1 MTDRRVAIDRA
12 PTRFRFSVATE
23 IFRLPFGD
31 AGVDRARTVVTGGR
45 AARLARRG
53 PLRIPYAPMA
63 GWAMTPASLRKVCVE
78 NDGYAHAPELNDV
91 LHLHRKG
98 IAEIENLEPYVGLK
112 TIYLESNSVDTLEG
126 LLHLSLLRCLYMAK
140 NALTDVEGAVR
151 LKALVTL
158 DISENHVDS
167 LEGLRGHQALAT
179 LVAAGNRLADV
190 DAIDALRACPSLTS
204 LDLSDNKLRDANVV
218 EFLTSE
224 DAQLADR
231 LALLK
236 FRGNPAV
243 GETKSYRKTVVS
255 RMRSLNYLDDA
266 PVFPKDRRLAKAW
279 ARGGVEEEREERRR
293 IFEDEQKHR
302 ERQQKNF
309 EEMVSNA
316 KRDAA
321 AREKAGEAT
330 KPNPYRFMSDSAAAE
345 ARLMMEEN
353 VPEWRIEEMRA
364 QETFPW
370 QVQARRE
377 AEEREAA
384 AREAEEK
391 AKRAE
396 AEEQARAKAARAEA
410 EEEAER
416 DAERARVASAIS
428 ASITDETLEQMVAE
442 QVRESLSLSRSV
454 PVAVPMADDG
464 PTPGI
469 HVAAVAEEEETQIST
484 SVGNP
489 FPPLDAFAAELAHRA
504 DPGVYAAAR
513 AAARRRELERHA
525 EATSAAGAGAG
536 GWAPGAE
543 RRADARRS
551 PIVYGTKSFDALWAQ
566 AKALGETLEAEEAE
580 ASRVR
585 SGVGS
590 RSPSTLASERRDEDD
605 DEDDETERSDGSDA
619 GGSFDS
625 DADPYER
632 HSVVTVAGAR
642 REETLFALD

>member
-1 MTDRRVAIDRA
+1 
-12 PTRFRFSVATE
+12 
-23 IFRLPFGD
+23 
-31 AGVDRARTVVTGGR
+31 
-45 AARLARRG
+45 
-53 PLRIPYAPMA
+53 
-63 GWAMTPASLRKVCVE
+63 MTPASLRKVCVE

-98 IAEIENLEPYVGLK
+98 IAEIEHLEPYVGLK

-140 NALTDVEGAVR
+140 NALMDVEGAVR

-167 LEGLRGHQALAT
+167 LEGLRGHQTLAT

-190 DAIDALRACPSLTS
+190 DAVDALRACPRLTS
-204 LDLSDNKLRDANVV
+204 LDLSDNKLRDESVV
-218 EFLTSE
+218 AFLTSE
-224 DAQLADR
+224 DAGLANR

-243 GETKSYRKTVVS
+243 GETKSYRKTVVA
-255 RMRSLNYLDDA
+255 RMRALNYLDDA
-266 PVFPKDRRLAKAW
+266 PVFPKDRRLAEAW
-279 ARGGVEEEREERRR
+279 ARGGVEEERAERGR
-293 IFEDEQKHR
+293 IFDDEKKHR
-302 ERQQKNF
+302 ERQARNF
-309 EEMVSNA
+309 DAMVAEA

-321 AREKAGEAT
+321 ARASSGEPEP
-330 KPNPYRFMSDSAAAE
+330 KPNPYRFMSESAAAE
-345 ARLMMEEN
+345 ARLMLEED

-377 AEEREAA
+377 EEARAA
-384 AREAEEK
+384 AEKEEAE
-391 AKRAE
+391 
-396 AEEQARAKAARAEA
+396 ARAR
-410 EEEAER
+410 AER
-416 DAERARVASAIS
+416 DALFEKRARVAEALS
-428 ASITDETLEQMVAE
+428 ASITDETLTQMVAE
-442 QVRESLSLSRSV
+442 QVRDSLRLSRAAV
-454 PVAVPMADDG
+454 PVAIPVADDG

-484 SVGNP
+484 SSGNP

-536 GWAPGAE
+536 GWAPGVA
-543 RRADARRS
+543 RRPDARRS
-551 PIVYGTKSFDALWAQ
+551 PVVYGTRSFDALWVR
-566 AKALGETLEAEEAE
+566 AKTLGEMREAEERE
-580 ASRVR
+580 G
-585 SGVGS
+585 SGSGS
-590 RSPSTLASERRDEDD
+590 ESGSEDD
-605 DEDDETERSDGSDA
+605 GEDGEDDDETERRTDGSDT
-619 GGSFDS
+619 GSSFDS

-642 REETLFALD
+642 REDVLYALD

>member
-1 MTDRRVAIDRA
+1 MTALEPSSLGVARAQRDEDRFESR
-12 PTRFRFSVATE
+12 
-23 IFRLPFGD
+23 
-31 AGVDRARTVVTGGR
+31 
-45 AARLARRG
+45 
-53 PLRIPYAPMA
+53 APMA
-63 GWAMTPASLRKVCVE
+63 GWAMTPASLRKVCLE

-167 LEGLRGHQALAT
+167 LEGLRGHPSLAT

-204 LDLSDNKLRDANVV
+204 LDLSDNKLSDANVV

-224 DAQLADR
+224 DAGLADR

-255 RMRSLNYLDDA
+255 RMRALNYLDDA
-266 PVFPKDRRLAKAW
+266 PVFPKDRRLAEAW

-321 AREKAGEAT
+321 AREQAGEAT
-330 KPNPYRFMSDSAAAE
+330 KPNPYRFMSESAAAE

-384 AREAEEK
+384 AREAE
-391 AKRAE
+391 AE
-396 AEEQARAKAARAEA
+396 ARAEA
-410 EEEAER
+410 EEEARAELDRAEALANAER
-416 DAERARVASAIS
+416 DAERARVAEALS

-469 HVAAVAEEEETQIST
+469 HVAAVAEEEETRTRT
-484 SVGNP
+484 SSGNP
-489 FPPLDAFAAELAHRA
+489 FPPLDAFAAELAHRQLLHHLL
-504 DPGVYAAAR
+504 R
-513 AAARRRELERHA
+513 
-525 EATSAAGAGAG
+525 
-536 GWAPGAE
+536 
-543 RRADARRS
+543 
-551 PIVYGTKSFDALWAQ
+551 
-566 AKALGETLEAEEAE
+566 
-580 ASRVR
+580 
-585 SGVGS
+585 
-590 RSPSTLASERRDEDD
+590 
-605 DEDDETERSDGSDA
+605 
-619 GGSFDS
+619 
-625 DADPYER
+625 
-632 HSVVTVAGAR
+632 
-642 REETLFALD
+642 LFRQLDLHL

>member
-1 MTDRRVAIDRA
+1 
-12 PTRFRFSVATE
+12 
-23 IFRLPFGD
+23 
-31 AGVDRARTVVTGGR
+31 
-45 AARLARRG
+45 
-53 PLRIPYAPMA
+53 
-63 GWAMTPASLRKVCVE
+63 VCVE

-140 NALTDVEGAVR
+140 NALMDVEGAVR

-167 LEGLRGHQALAT
+167 LEGLRGHQTLAT

-190 DAIDALRACPSLTS
+190 DAVDALRDCPRLTS
-204 LDLSDNKLRDANVV
+204 LDLSDNKLRDVSVV
-218 EFLTSE
+218 AFLTSK
-224 DAQLADR
+224 DAGLANR

-243 GETKSYRKTVVS
+243 GETKSYRKTVVA
-255 RMRSLNYLDDA
+255 RMRALNYLDDA
-266 PVFPKDRRLAKAW
+266 PVFPKDRRLAEAW
-279 ARGGVEEEREERRR
+279 ARGGVEEERAERGR
-293 IFEDEQKHR
+293 IFDDEKKHR
-302 ERQQKNF
+302 ERQARNF
-309 EEMVSNA
+309 DAMVAEA

-321 AREKAGEAT
+321 ARASSGEPET
-330 KPNPYRFMSDSAAAE
+330 KPTPYRFMSESAAAE
-345 ARLMMEEN
+345 ARLMLEED

-377 AEEREAA
+377 EEARAAAEEE
-384 AREAEEK
+384 
-391 AKRAE
+391 
-396 AEEQARAKAARAEA
+396 ARAAA
-410 EEEAER
+410 EEEAEARARAER
-416 DAERARVASAIS
+416 DAEKARVVEALS
-428 ASITDETLEQMVAE
+428 ASITDETLTQMVAE
-442 QVRESLSLSRSV
+442 QVRDSLRLSRASV
-454 PVAVPMADDG
+454 PVAIPVADDG

-469 HVAAVAEEEETQIST
+469 HVAAVAEEDETT
-484 SVGNP
+484 SSGTKAQENA
-489 FPPLDAFAAELAHRA
+489 FPDSADSADSGFDALAAELARRA
-504 DPGVYAAAR
+504 DPGAYAAAR
-513 AAARRRELERHA
+513 AATRRRELERHA

-536 GWAPGAE
+536 GWAPGAP
-543 RRADARRS
+543 RRADVSKGRS
-551 PIVYGTKSFDALWAQ
+551 PVVYGTKSFDALWAQ

-590 RSPSTLASERRDEDD
+590 RSPSTLASERRDEDED
-605 DEDDETERSDGSDA
+605 DDDETERSDGSDA